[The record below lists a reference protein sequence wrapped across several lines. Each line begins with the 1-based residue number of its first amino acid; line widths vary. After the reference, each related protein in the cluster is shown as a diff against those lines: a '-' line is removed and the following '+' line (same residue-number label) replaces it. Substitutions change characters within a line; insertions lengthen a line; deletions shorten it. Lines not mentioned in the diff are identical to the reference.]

1 MWKWTPR
8 GVVVVASVCLSASLL
23 GAAQTPQPRRAA
35 ASLAPVASH
44 TPAALTV
51 DEQTALVKQYCT
63 ACHNDKVKAGE
74 MSLASFDA
82 AKAAGH
88 AERTE
93 KMIRKLRAAMMP
105 LPGAK
110 RPDASTIAALAAAL
124 ENAVDKAAAA
134 QPDPGGRPFQRMN
147 RAEYARSIRELL
159 GIDVDAS
166 AFLPPDTIS
175 DGFDNITDAQAFS
188 PVLLEGYLRAASQI
202 SRLAVGDR
210 NASAGSTTYKI
221 GRTKSQVHHVEGAP
235 IGTRGGISAVHVF
248 PADGEYVFRMNL
260 HNEPLGG
267 LYGRSTMTAM
277 GLKEKVEVS
286 INGERVALL
295 DLNTRMSESDPANS
309 LDLLTPP
316 IHVTAGPQRVSAAFV
331 QNLEVP
337 PDDVLMPTENSLV
350 DVSMSYGVTLLPHMR
365 DLTIVGPSRVTG
377 VSDSVSRRKVFT
389 CRPTSAAEETPCA
402 EQIVRR
408 LAVQAYRARV
418 TDQDLRE
425 LMTFYERGRKQSDF
439 ESGVRLALQAVLASP
454 RFLFRLEQ
462 APQTIR
468 AGEAYRV
475 GDQELATRLSFLLW
489 GTVPDRELLNAV
501 GTGAL
506 RTTGGVERQVRRM
519 LGDPRSEA
527 LATRFAAQWLRLQD
541 LEKIAPD
548 YLRYPHYDDTLAE
561 AMKRETELFFD
572 SLVREDRSVLD
583 LLTAD
588 YSFVNERLARH
599 YRIPNVVGSHFRR
612 VQLPENRRGILGH
625 GSILTLTS
633 VADRTSPVLRGK
645 WIMEVLLGTP
655 PPPPPPNVPDLEE
668 TSAIKDARL
677 LSVRERMEE
686 HRKNPACT
694 SCHKVIDP
702 LGLALENYDPT
713 GAWRIKDNEMPV
725 DASGDLY
732 DGTKLNGPADL
743 RAALLAR
750 QDVMLLSFTENLMT
764 YAIGRRVDYRDMPAV
779 RAIVREAARNGNR
792 MSAFMLGVVTS
803 APFRMNKAGQEL
815 LTHRRDGSGRSA
827 TRPASAGRASARR
840 RTPPAGQA
848 EKR

>member
-1 MWKWTPR
+1 MWKWGKWASR
-8 GVVVVASVCLSASLL
+8 VVVVVTGAYVSASLV
-23 GAAQTPQPRRAA
+23 AASQGPQPRREINAP
-35 ASLAPVASH
+35 APVASH
-44 TPAALTV
+44 TPALTV
-51 DEQTALVKQYCT
+51 DAQTALVKQYCT
-63 ACHNDKVKAGE
+63 VCHNDKVKAGE

-82 AKAAGH
+82 AKAAEH

-105 LPGAK
+105 PPGAK
-110 RPDASTIAALAAAL
+110 RPDASTIDALAAAL
-124 ENAVDKAAAA
+124 ENTVDKAAAA
-134 QPDPGGRPFQRMN
+134 QPDPGWRPFQRMN

-159 GIDVDAS
+159 GIDIDAN
-166 AFLPPDTIS
+166 AFLPPDTVT
-175 DGFDNITDAQAFS
+175 DGFDNVTDGQAFS

-202 SRLAVGDR
+202 SRLALGDR
-210 NASAGSTTYKI
+210 NASPGSTTYRI

-235 IGTRGGISAVHVF
+235 IGTRGGISVVHVF

-286 INGERVALL
+286 INGARVALL
-295 DLNTRMSESDPANS
+295 DLNTRMSESDAANS
-309 LDLLTPP
+309 LDLVTPP
-316 IHVTAGPQRVSAAFV
+316 VHVTAGPQRVSAAFL

-337 PDDVLMPTENSLV
+337 PDDLLMPTENSLV

-365 DLTIVGPSRVTG
+365 DLTVVGPSRVTG
-377 VSDSVSRRKVFT
+377 VSDSISRRKVFT

-418 TDQDLRE
+418 SNQDLRE
-425 LMTFYERGRKQSDF
+425 LMTFYERGRKQADF

-454 RFLFRLEQ
+454 RFLFRFEQ
-462 APQTIR
+462 APQNVR
-468 AGEAYRV
+468 AGDAYRL
-475 GDQELATRLSFLLW
+475 GDQEVATRLSFLLW
-489 GTVPDRELLNAV
+489 GTVPDRELLSAS

-506 RTTGGVERQVRRM
+506 RTTAGLERHVRRM
-519 LGDPRSEA
+519 LADPRSEA

-548 YLRYPHYDDTLAE
+548 YLQYPHYDDTLAD
-561 AMKRETELFFD
+561 AMKRETELFVD
-572 SLVREDRSVLD
+572 SLVREDRSLLD
-583 LLTAD
+583 LLTAE

-612 VQLPENRRGILGH
+612 VQLPETRRGILGH

-668 TSAIKDARL
+668 TSGIKGARL

-713 GAWRIKDNEMPV
+713 GAWRIRDNAIPV
-725 DASGDLY
+725 DATGDLY
-732 DGTKLNGPADL
+732 DGTKLTGPADL
-743 RAALLAR
+743 RAALLRR
-750 QDVMLLSFTENLMT
+750 QDVILLSFTENLMT

-779 RAIVREAARNGNR
+779 RAIVRDAARNGNR
-792 MSAFMLGVVTS
+792 MSAFILGVVTS
-803 APFRMNKAGQEL
+803 APFRMNKNKAGQDL
-815 LTHRRDGSGRSA
+815 LTE
-827 TRPASAGRASARR
+827 TR
-840 RTPPAGQA
+840 
-848 EKR
+848 